1 MAMVAVGRGWFRSL
15 SGIKGQAGVARYL
28 RLDLAAQGQAP
39 ALGFH
44 HCAPFDPRFALR
56 AFRGGAGWG
65 CLAQHELLA
74 LVAYELRV
82 AFDLELGSVGQ
93 LESDAM
99 GVHVLIIA
107 YVSKKVY
114 RLWISRE

>member
-1 MAMVAVGRGWFRSL
+1 MAARSAATR
-15 SGIKGQAGVARYL
+15 QAGVLAGL
-28 RLDLAAQGQAP
+28 IAALDLATQSQAS
-39 ALGFH
+39 ALGLH
-44 HCAPFDPRFALR
+44 DRVPLDPRLPLRALR
-56 AFRGGAGWG
+56 G
-65 CLAQHELLA
+65 CAADGRLTQNKLLA
-74 LVAYELRV
+74 LMPHELRV